1 MAHTF
6 EDLVNLERL
15 AEEAHA
21 AYIASPDG
29 DTRAAWREA
38 ADTFQAAVIEHAAA
52 EGKSRYEV
60 EMAAKK
66 AVRHPE
72 AEAA

>member
-6 EDLVNLERL
+6 EDLVKLERL

-21 AYIASPDG
+21 AYTASPGDG
-29 DTRAAWREA
+29 TRAAWRET
-38 ADTFQAAVIEHAAA
+38 ADAFQAAVVEHADA

-72 AEAA
+72 AVTS

>member
-6 EDLVNLERL
+6 EDLVKLERL

-21 AYIASPDG
+21 AYTASPDDG
-29 DTRAAWREA
+29 TRAAWREA
-38 ADTFQAAVIEHAAA
+38 ADAFQAAVVEHADA
-52 EGKSRYEV
+52 EGRSRYEV

>member
-6 EDLVNLERL
+6 DDLVKLERL

-21 AYIASPDG
+21 AYTASPDDG
-29 DTRAAWREA
+29 TREVWREA
-38 ADTFQAAVIEHAAA
+38 ADAFQAAVVEHADA

-72 AEAA
+72 LAAG

>member
-1 MAHTF
+1 MK
-6 EDLVNLERL
+6 LERL

-21 AYIASPDG
+21 AYTANPDDG
-29 DTRAAWREA
+29 TRAAWRDA
-38 ADTFQAAVIEHAAA
+38 ADAFQAAVVEHADT
-52 EGKSRYEV
+52 EGTSRYEV

-72 AEAA
+72 LAAG

>member
-1 MAHTF
+1 MPHTF
-6 EDLVNLERL
+6 EDLVTLERQ
-15 AEEAHA
+15 AEEARA
-21 AYIASPDG
+21 AYVAAPND
-29 DTRAAWREA
+29 DTRAAWRDA
-38 ADTFQAAVIEHAAA
+38 ADVFQAAVVKHAEA
-52 EGKSRYEV
+52 EGTSRYDV

>member
-6 EDLVNLERL
+6 EDLVTLEWL

-21 AYIASPDG
+21 AYIANPGG
-29 DTRAAWREA
+29 DTRAAWLA
-38 ADTFQAAVIEHAAA
+38 AGDAFQAAVTEHAAA
-52 EGKSRYEV
+52 EGKSRVDV

-66 AVRHPE
+66 IVRHPE
-72 AEAA
+72 LAA

>member
-6 EDLVNLERL
+6 EDLVKLERL

-21 AYIASPDG
+21 AYIDSPD
-29 DTRAAWREA
+29 DSTRAAWRDA
-38 ADTFQAAVIEHAAA
+38 ADAFQAAVVEHAEA
-52 EGKSRYEV
+52 EGASRYEV

-72 AEAA
+72 HKAA

>member
-21 AYIASPDG
+21 AYIASPG
-29 DTRAAWREA
+29 NDTRAAWRQA
-38 ADTFQAAVIEHAAA
+38 VDAFQDAVIAHAAA
-52 EGKSRYEV
+52 EGTSRIDV

-72 AEAA
+72 PAAS

>member
-1 MAHTF
+1 MPHTF
-6 EDLVNLERL
+6 DDLVALERL
-15 AEEAHA
+15 AEEARA
-21 AYIASPDG
+21 AYVAAPDDG
-29 DTRAAWREA
+29 SRTVWRDA
-38 ADTFQAAVIEHAAA
+38 ADVFQAAVVEHAEA

-72 AEAA
+72 LAA